1 MSLPRRLTPLLP
13 SGKAQRNVALPSVGP
28 DARADAFA
36 LAAPDSNRR
45 EDYAAAISA
54 LWNRAR
60 DSFIAIG
67 KALEEAKARLPHGEF
82 ERMIETD
89 LPFDKRTAHQ
99 IRVAALAV
107 TSGRLPAARLPS
119 SYSTIYHLA
128 TLPADAIQLAERQGL
143 IRPDLRRSE
152 VIAFKRGFSNKPAE
166 EEGPL
171 EAELSRLL
179 RQREEIDSRIERIR
193 SRICAAES
201 TRSEQGLAA
210 SDKSRPP
217 RLRALDSNVS
227 E

>member
-13 SGKAQRNVALPSVGP
+13 AGQTQRSTNSSSIGP

-36 LAAPDSNRR
+36 VAAPDSDRR
-45 EDYAAAISA
+45 ADYAAAITA

-67 KALEEAKARLPHGEF
+67 QALEQAKMRLPHGEF
-82 ERMIETD
+82 ERMIEAD

-99 IRVAALAV
+99 IRVAAIAV

-128 TLPADAIQLAERQGL
+128 TLPTDAIQQAERQGL

-152 VIAFKRGFSNKPAE
+152 VIAFKRGFSTRASDE
-166 EEGPL
+166 RGRF
-171 EAELSRLL
+171 EAELLRLL
-179 RQREEIDSRIERIR
+179 RQRDEIDSRI
-193 SRICAAES
+193 A
-201 TRSEQGLAA
+201 
-210 SDKSRPP
+210 
-217 RLRALDSNVS
+217 RLRSHLRGDDDDHAEATPVPAS
-227 E
+227 

>member
-1 MSLPRRLTPLLP
+1 MSLPRRLKPLLP
-13 SGKAQRNVALPSVGP
+13 STKNQNIGGLPNIGS
-28 DARADAFA
+28 DSRADAFA

-45 EDYAAAISA
+45 EDYAVAIAA

-67 KALEEAKARLPHGEF
+67 RALEEAKERLPHGEF

-99 IRVAALAV
+99 IRVAAAAV

-128 TLPADAIQLAERQGL
+128 TLSSDAIQLAERQGL

-152 VIAFKRGFSNKPAE
+152 VIAFKRGFSSKPVND
-166 EEGPL
+166 EGGL
-171 EAELSRLL
+171 KAELSRLL
-179 RQREEIDSRIERIR
+179 RQREAIESRIERIR
-193 SRICAAES
+193 SRIRAGESAEAV
-201 TRSEQGLAA
+201 Q
-210 SDKSRPP
+210 DPNP
-217 RLRALDSNVS
+217 SN
-227 E
+227 